1 MEALVETEVT
11 VEMAAMPEPEA
22 RAVPAIRVELKVR
35 RELWGCREP
44 GIWHRVFPAFPG
56 RYRPSR

>member
-44 GIWHRVFPAFPG
+44 GI
-56 RYRPSR
+56 